1 MSGFSLAK
9 QWMKLS
15 PSMLPF
21 ADAATDELPLSRL
34 LRLSLFQVSVGMAA
48 VLLIGTLNRVMIVE
62 LFVPAWLVA
71 VMVALPLIPIFMVL
85 IGLATADRSAAD
97 NAAVADIVATTTT
110 RDVPKTAYST
120 SAGIAA
126 YRPTTGG
133 TPAIVA

>member
-1 MSGFSLAK
+1 MPRIPVTIASPAVIA
-9 QWMKLS
+9 MKSS
-15 PSMLPF
+15 PPAVAYIPTML
-21 ADAATDELPLSRL
+21 
-34 LRLSLFQVSVGMAA
+34 
-48 VLLIGTLNRVMIVE
+48 
-62 LFVPAWLVA
+62 
-71 VMVALPLIPIFMVL
+71 
-85 IGLATADRSAAD
+85 AD